1 MIKCPYCN
9 NISEDEKT
17 CSHCG
22 ESLITQCHYCKK
34 QISVNDKVCPFCNRK
49 LSTSPIS
56 ILIKATYFLI
66 FLNAMIPYWLANSI
80 NKHPVFWHKMVEKND
95 DVYSLIALA
104 YLIALISAVPA
115 ATGLVLNYRKRICII
130 SIITL
135 IFLCICTTC
144 LILKIQ

>member
-1 MIKCPYCN
+1 MC
-9 NISEDEKT
+9 
-17 CSHCG
+17 

-34 QISVNDKVCPFCNRK
+34 QISVNDKVYPFCNRK
-49 LSTSPIS
+49 LSTIPIS

-80 NKHPVFWHKMVEKND
+80 NNPRFLAQNGWKND

-130 SIITL
+130 SIVTL
-135 IFLCICTTC
+135 IFLCICTIC